1 MRIAYFD
8 CFSGVAGDMI
18 LGALADAGVPLTVLK
33 EAVAALGLPGLEV
46 EARKVMRGG
55 FAATKVD
62 VLTGEV
68 PGGPDPGL
76 LHPDPC
82 RHHGHGHRSLPDIL
96 ETLRQSRL
104 PDPTRERATAI
115 FARLAAAEAAVHGTT
130 PEAVRFHEVGARDA
144 IADVVG
150 AVAGLAA
157 LGADRVE
164 ASPLNLGGGRT
175 ATAHGALPVPA
186 PGTLELLKGIPCYGS
201 QVEAELTTPT
211 GAAILA
217 TVAAAFGPPPLLTVR
232 AVGYG
237 AGTRELSGQ
246 PNCLRLIL
254 GESPDPGTTDEVA
267 VLEANID
274 DMSPQLFEPLMEDLF
289 AAGALDVYLTPAIM
303 KKSRPATVLTV
314 LAEAGAEGRLAPLI
328 LQGSTTFGLRVS
340 RRGRLKLTRE
350 IRIVETPHGAVA
362 VKVGRLG
369 ERTVQVSPEF
379 EDCRRIAAAAGVP
392 VRTVLEAAREIAR
405 RGMEGGG

>member
-18 LGALADAGVPLTVLK
+18 LGALVDAGVPLTVLK

-55 FAATKVD
+55 FATTKVD
-62 VLTGEV
+62 VLTGE
-68 PGGPDPGL
+68 PSREADPGL
-76 LHPDPC
+76 VDAGHPP
-82 RHHGHGHRSLPDIL
+82 HHSHRRLPDIL
-96 ETLRQSRL
+96 EVLRASRL
-104 PDPTRERATAI
+104 PEATRERAAAI
-115 FARLAAAEAAVHGTT
+115 FTRLAAAEAAVHGSA
-130 PEAVRFHEVGARDA
+130 PEAVHFHEVGARDA

-164 ASPLNLGGGRT
+164 ASPLNLGGGRI
-175 ATAHGALPVPA
+175 ATAHGTLPVPA

-201 QVEAELTTPT
+201 PVEAELTTPT

-237 AGTRELSGQ
+237 AGTRELTGQ

-254 GESPDPGTTDEVA
+254 GDSPDPGATDEVA

-289 AAGALDVYLTPAIM
+289 AAGALDVYLTPVIM

-328 LQGSTTFGLRVS
+328 LQGSTTFGLRLS
-340 RRGRLKLTRE
+340 RRGRLRLARE
-350 IRIVETPHGAVA
+350 IRTVETPYGAVA

-379 EDCRRIAAAAGVP
+379 EECRRVAAAAGVP
-392 VRTVLEAAREIAR
+392 VRAVLEAAREAAR
-405 RGMEGGG
+405 RQITGGE

>member
-18 LGALADAGVPLTVLK
+18 LGALVDAGVPLTVLK

-46 EARKVMRGG
+46 EAKKVMRGG
-55 FAATKVD
+55 FAATKVN
-62 VLTGEV
+62 VLTGE
-68 PGGPDPGL
+68 PFRGADPGL
-76 LHPDPC
+76 VDAGHG
-82 RHHGHGHRSLPDIL
+82 RHHDHRSLRDIL
-96 ETLRQSRL
+96 EILRQSRL
-104 PDPTRERATAI
+104 PDATRQQATAI
-115 FARLAAAEAAVHGTT
+115 FTRLAAAEAAVHGTS

-164 ASPLNLGGGRT
+164 ASPLNLGGGRI
-175 ATAHGALPVPA
+175 ATAHGTLPVPA
-186 PGTLELLKGIPCYGS
+186 PGTLELLKGIPCYAS
-201 QVEAELTTPT
+201 EVEAELTTPT

-217 TVAAAFGPPPLLTVR
+217 TVASAFGPPPLLTVR

-246 PNCLRLIL
+246 PNCLRLIV
-254 GESPDPGTTDEVA
+254 GDSPEAGATDEVA

-289 AAGALDVYLTPAIM
+289 AAGALDVYLTPVIM

-314 LAEAGAEGRLAPLI
+314 LAEAGAEGRIAPLI
-328 LQGSTTFGLRVS
+328 LRGSTTFGLRLS

-350 IRIVETPHGAVA
+350 IRTVETPYGPVA
-362 VKVGRLG
+362 VKTGRLG

-379 EDCRRIAAAAGVP
+379 EDCRRVAASAGVP
-392 VRTVLEAAREIAR
+392 IREVLEAARAAAR
-405 RGMEGGG
+405 RAVEGGG

>member
-18 LGALADAGVPLTVLK
+18 LGALLDAGVPLTVLK

-62 VLTGEV
+62 ILTGE
-68 PGGPDPGL
+68 PSREADPGL
-76 LHPDPC
+76 VDAGHSH
-82 RHHGHGHRSLPDIL
+82 HHGHRGLPDIL
-96 ETLRQSRL
+96 KTLRQSRL
-104 PDPTRERATAI
+104 PETTRERATAI
-115 FARLAAAEAAVHGTT
+115 FTRLASAEAAVHGTT
-130 PEAVRFHEVGARDA
+130 LEAVHFHEVGARDA

-164 ASPLNLGGGRT
+164 ASPLNLGGGRI
-175 ATAHGALPVPA
+175 ATAHGTLPVPA

-201 QVEAELTTPT
+201 PVEAELTTPT

-217 TVAAAFGPPPLLTVR
+217 TVAQAFGPPPPLTVR

-254 GESPDPGTTDEVA
+254 GDAPEPGATDEIT

-289 AAGALDVYLTPAIM
+289 AAGALDVYLTPVIM

-314 LAEAGAEGRLAPLI
+314 LTEAGAEGRLAPLI
-328 LQGSTTFGLRVS
+328 LRGSTTFGLRVS
-340 RRGRLKLTRE
+340 RRERVKLTRE
-350 IRIVETPHGAVA
+350 IRTVRTPYGPVA
-362 VKVGRLG
+362 VKLGRLG

-379 EDCRRIAAAAGVP
+379 EDCRRIATAAGVP
-392 VRTVLEAAREIAR
+392 IRDVLDAAREAARRE
-405 RGMEGGG
+405 MEGGG

>member
-18 LGALADAGVPLTVLK
+18 LGALVDAGVPLTVLK

-62 VLTGEV
+62 VLTGEP
-68 PGGPDPGL
+68 PGHADPGL
-76 LHPDPC
+76 IRPGGGH
-82 RHHGHGHRSLPDIL
+82 RHGHRGLPDIL
-96 ETLRQSRL
+96 AILRESRL
-104 PDPTRERATAI
+104 PEATRERAAAI
-115 FARLAAAEAAVHGTT
+115 FTRLATAEAAVHGSS
-130 PEAVRFHEVGARDA
+130 PEAVHFHEVGARDA

-157 LGADRVE
+157 LGADGVE
-164 ASPLNLGGGRT
+164 ASPVNLGGGSI
-175 ATAHGALPVPA
+175 ATAHGTLPVPA

-201 QVEAELTTPT
+201 KVEAELTTPT

-217 TVAAAFGPPPLLTVR
+217 TVAGAFGPPPLLTVR

-237 AGTRELSGQ
+237 AGSRELAGQ
-246 PNCLRLIL
+246 PNCLRLL
-254 GESPDPGTTDEVA
+254 VGDAPDAAATDEVA

-274 DMSPQLFEPLMEDLF
+274 DMNPQLFEPLMEELF
-289 AAGALDVYLTPAIM
+289 AAGALDVYLTPVIM

-350 IRIVETPHGAVA
+350 IRTVETPYGPVA
-362 VKVGRLG
+362 VKVGQLG
-369 ERTVQVSPEF
+369 ERVVQVSPEF
-379 EDCRRIAAAAGVP
+379 EDCRRLAAAAGIP
-392 VRTVLEAAREIAR
+392 VRTVLDAAREAARRQMQA
-405 RGMEGGG
+405 GG